1 MTAGLGEVPGSPP
14 SLPRATWRELLRRTL
29 VAAGRER
36 SSAADRDWVES
47 ILTGPELDLWIRQS
61 AFDQDH
67 VLQVARRVERRLAA
81 TVHAGDARWLGA
93 ALMHDVG
100 KVEARLSMLG
110 RAAATIAGRIV
121 SRETARRWASGAPGF
136 RRRIGAYLTH
146 GEIGARM
153 IRRAGGRGEAA
164 AWSEAHQDLR
174 LAPSGLGFPAD
185 VVEALSESD
194 VA

>member
-1 MTAGLGEVPGSPP
+1 MAGLGEARDSARP
-14 SLPRATWRELLRRTL
+14 LPRATWKELLRRAL
-29 VAAGRER
+29 VAAGPPR
-36 SSAADRDWVES
+36 SRQADRAWVRS

-67 VLQVARRVERRLAA
+67 VVRVARRVERRLAS

-100 KVEARLSMLG
+100 KVEARLSMPG
-110 RAAATIAGRIV
+110 RAAAAIAGRIV
-121 SRETARRWASGAPGF
+121 TRTTARRWASGAPGF
-136 RRRIGAYLTH
+136 RRRVGAYLTH

-153 IRRAGGRGEAA
+153 IRDAGGRVEVA
-164 AWSEAHQDLR
+164 AWTEIHQDLR
-174 LAPSGLGFPAD
+174 LAASALGIPAD
-185 VVEALSESD
+185 VVDALSESD